1 MTRMNLNTFA
11 RHGVF
16 DNEVMV
22 KLIANRLANADAV
35 KRARVFPYQLL
46 MAFKA
51 AGGDVPNLIQNAI
64 QDAMEVATE
73 NIPAL
78 RAAEEALATWTA
90 PPAKDAKTAASCI
103 ERGDARTAK
112 PNRRSV
118 INHARS
124 HSRRAETTPRRRSA
138 SFFVWRKHA
147 ARPPMSIHHD

>member
-1 MTRMNLNTFA
+1 MNLNTFA

-90 PPAKDAKTAASCI
+90 PPAKDAK
-103 ERGDARTAK
+103 
-112 PNRRSV
+112 NRCLL
-118 INHARS
+118 H
-124 HSRRAETTPRRRSA
+124 
-138 SFFVWRKHA
+138 
-147 ARPPMSIHHD
+147 